1 MGISPRRLKVR
12 LMAKNAKI
20 LNNNGADSAPNGLKT
35 PAGKMVDGCDGQRL
49 CLARQESPVHR

>member
-1 MGISPRRLKVR
+1 MGFQLKVR

-20 LNNNGADSAPNGLKT
+20 LNNNGVDSAPNGLKT